1 MPAGTDR
8 PGTGRAA
15 RRALTGRPAR
25 RRLAGPFF
33 AAPFLAALA
42 LVATGTSFAIIGARA
57 ADDFLRLAVVTTY
70 RVDAP
75 KAAVHVTL
83 DIRATNLKP
92 STATTYYYF
101 DTITLGVPDEAKG
114 VAASA
119 NGGRLTVTT
128 KARDGY
134 RQVVVHTPR
143 LLYHETHSTQLRFDL
158 PGGKPRSDSPMRIGR
173 AHAAF
178 TAWAFGDPGRADVRI
193 VLPSSFDADVHGWP
207 DELANQPRSTARGGL
222 RTFAVDD
229 LKDPDH
235 WYATIDASDDEAL
248 TDVSLDLSDKAVT
261 VHAWPEDRI
270 WSDRVAS
277 VLRSGLPRLETAIG
291 LPWPVDGDLAVSE
304 VSTEEIGG
312 YGGQY
317 DPSSDEIQV
326 SEDLDPHVIVHE
338 AAHAWFNRSVFAQR
352 WINEG
357 LADEYAAQVVALN
370 EATDPE
376 PPPRV
381 VPISA
386 GHFDLNDWPPPSRID
401 DATRVTENFGYDA
414 SWFVIHELVTEVGDA
429 RMRAVFAAASAR
441 RLAYLGSTPAET
453 AKTVTPDWR
462 RFLDLVET
470 VGGSTGAS
478 KLFADYVVTDTEAP
492 ELTERAA
499 ARARYQQ
506 LLADGADWLPGI
518 LVRKPMSDWDFE
530 DASTAIDEA
539 EAVLADRDKLRA
551 TVADLGLAFP
561 ANLEPVYETADS
573 ADDLDG
579 LRTRIA
585 QWQSAADAIRSAR
598 DRLAARRPVVTS
610 LGLIGTEPEAEYR
623 AALAAFAS
631 GDDRAA
637 VGGSAATLTLLSGA
651 EDLGRQRALAGAS
664 VGLLVILLLVVLV
677 AFLLYRRRSRR
688 RAKIELASTAGTAPE
703 APLEIAFEP
712 SPSPE
717 PTPDPEPEGQP
728 PPG

>member
-1 MPAGTDR
+1 MPAGTGR
-8 PGTGRAA
+8 SGTGRTA
-15 RRALTGRPAR
+15 RAAR

-33 AAPFLAALA
+33 AAPLLAALA
-42 LVATGTSFAIIGARA
+42 LVATGTGFGITGARA

-75 KAAVHVTL
+75 RAAVHVTL

-101 DTITLGVPDEAKG
+101 DTITLGLPDDAKG
-114 VAASA
+114 VAASSS
-119 NGGRLTVTT
+119 GGRLIVTT
-128 KARDGY
+128 RARDGY

-143 LLYHETHSTQLRFDL
+143 LLYHQTHSTRLRFDL
-158 PGGKPRSDSPMRIGR
+158 PGGKPRSDSPLRIGR

-178 TAWAFGDPGRADVRI
+178 TAWAYGDPGLADVRI
-193 VLPSSFDADVHGWP
+193 VLPSSFEAEVRGWP
-207 DELANQPRSTARGGL
+207 AELANQPRSTARGGL

-229 LKDPDH
+229 LDDPDH

-248 TDVSLDLSDKAVT
+248 TDVALDLSGKTVT
-261 VHAWPEDRI
+261 VHAWPEDKT
-270 WSDRVAS
+270 WSDRVAT
-277 VLRSGLPRLETAIG
+277 VLRSGLPRLEAAIG
-291 LPWPVDGDLAVSE
+291 LPWPVDGDLGVSE

-338 AAHAWFNRSVFAQR
+338 AAHAWFNRSIFAQR

-357 LADEYAAQVVALN
+357 LAEEYAAQVVALDEGN
-370 EATDPE
+370 DPE

-401 DATRVTENFGYDA
+401 DATRVTESFGYDA
-414 SWFVIHELVTEVGDA
+414 SWFVIHAIVSEVGEA
-429 RMRAVFAAASAR
+429 RMRALFAAASAR
-441 RLAYLGSTPAET
+441 QLAYLGSTPAET

-470 VGGSTGAS
+470 VGGSSSAS
-478 KLFADYVVTDTEAP
+478 KLFTDFVVTDSEAA
-492 ELTERAA
+492 ELSKRAA

-506 LLADGADWLPGI
+506 LLVDGSDWLPGI
-518 LVRKPMSDWDFE
+518 LVRKPMSDWDFD
-530 DASTAIDEA
+530 DASKAIDEA
-539 EAVLADRDKLRA
+539 EAVLADRDTLRA

-573 ADDLDG
+573 ADDLGG
-579 LRTRIA
+579 LRARLA

-610 LGLIGTEPEAEYR
+610 LGLLGTEPEAEYR
-623 AALAAFAS
+623 AALAAFAA
-631 GDDRAA
+631 GDARAA

-664 VGLLVILLLVVLV
+664 VGLLVGLLLAVLV
-677 AFLLYRRRSRR
+677 PFLLYRRRSRR
-688 RAKIELASTAGTAPE
+688 RARLALASAVGAAPE
-703 APLEIAFEP
+703 APLEAAFEP
-712 SPSPE
+712 SPMPS
-717 PTPDPEPEGQP
+717 PDPEPDGQP
-728 PPG
+728 PV

>member
-1 MPAGTDR
+1 MWSGTDR
-8 PGTGRAA
+8 PGTGRTA
-15 RRALTGRPAR
+15 RPASTAR
-25 RRLAGPFF
+25 RRLAGPIF
-33 AAPFLAALA
+33 AAPLLAALA
-42 LVATGTSFAIIGARA
+42 LVATGTSFGITGARA

-92 STATTYYYF
+92 STATTYFYF
-101 DTITLGVPDEAKG
+101 DTITLGLPDEAKA
-114 VAASA
+114 VTASA
-119 NGGRLTVTT
+119 GGGRLTVTT
-128 KARDGY
+128 RARDGY
-134 RQVVVHTPR
+134 RQAVVHTPR
-143 LLYHETHSTQLRFDL
+143 LLYHQTHSTQLRFDL
-158 PGGKPRSDSPMRIGR
+158 PGGKPRSDSPVRIGR

-178 TAWAFGDPGRADVRI
+178 TAWAYGDPRLADVRI
-193 VLPSSFDADVHGWP
+193 VLPSSFEADVHGWP

-229 LKDPDH
+229 LDDPDH

-248 TDVSLDLSDKAVT
+248 TDVSLDVSGKAVT
-261 VHAWPEDRI
+261 VHAWPEDKT

-277 VLRSGLPRLETAIG
+277 VLRSGLPRLEAAIG

-304 VSTEEIGG
+304 VSAEEIGG

-338 AAHAWFNRSVFAQR
+338 AAHAWFNRSIFAQR

-357 LADEYAAQVVALN
+357 LADEYAARVVALGDGDEP
-370 EATDPE
+370 EA
-376 PPPRV
+376 PPRV
-381 VPISA
+381 VPVSA

-401 DATRVTENFGYDA
+401 DATRATENFGYDA
-414 SWFVIHELVTEVGDA
+414 SWHVIHELVSEVGDA

-441 RLAYLGSTPAET
+441 QLAYLGSTPAET

-470 VGGSTGAS
+470 VGGSTSAS
-478 KLFADYVVTDTEAP
+478 KLFTDFVVTDNEAP
-492 ELTERAA
+492 ALTERAA

-506 LLADGADWLPGI
+506 LLVDGADWLPGI
-518 LVRKPMSDWDFE
+518 LVRKPMNDWDFDE
-530 DASTAIDEA
+530 ASTAIDEA

-579 LRTRIA
+579 LRARLA

-610 LGLIGTEPEAEYR
+610 LGLIGTEPELEYR
-623 AALAAFAS
+623 AALAAFAA

-651 EDLGRQRALAGAS
+651 EDLGRQRALAGTS
-664 VGLLVILLLVVLV
+664 VGLLVVLLLVVVAAYLV
-677 AFLLYRRRSRR
+677 YRRRSRR
-688 RAKIELASTAGTAPE
+688 RAGLALASTVGTAPE
-703 APLEIAFEP
+703 APLEVAFEP
-712 SPSPE
+712 LPSPL
-717 PTPDPEPEGQP
+717 PSPDPEPEGQR